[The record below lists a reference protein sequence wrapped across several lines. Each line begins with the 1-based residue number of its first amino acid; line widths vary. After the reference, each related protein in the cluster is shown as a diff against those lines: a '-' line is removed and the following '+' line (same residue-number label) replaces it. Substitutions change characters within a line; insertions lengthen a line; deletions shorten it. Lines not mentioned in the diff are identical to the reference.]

1 MKSYRFFARA
11 MGKRIK
17 CDLEARDDKDAQVVF
32 HKKII
37 ERDFEIK
44 DEGTCDPRLLF
55 ITYEELN
62 ANKQ

>member
-17 CDLEARDDKDAQVVF
+17 CDVEARNDEEAQVEF

-37 ERDFEIK
+37 KRDFETTP
-44 DEGTCDPRLLF
+44 EGTCDPKLLL

-62 ANKQ
+62 ASK